1 MTPTPSLASRV
12 LERGCLAAD
21 AQCNTNFDS
30 AAEVV
35 AVDVAAVVVDEIV
48 AVVAAVEQVAVA

>member
-12 LERGCLAAD
+12 LERGCLAAG

-35 AVDVAAVVVDEIV
+35 AVVVVDDEIV
-48 AVVAAVEQVAVA
+48 AVVVAVEQVAVA